1 LITFSIRTNT
11 GKNRSII
18 THDIMNNRWDLSGKK
33 ALVTGGTRGIG
44 LAIVHE
50 FISLGCEVLFVA
62 RNREDIDRVIS
73 ETNEK
78 KLSGLQADVGNDKDR
93 QNLALAVS
101 KKWSG
106 LDILVNNAGMNLR
119 KPTVDYTDNEYKEIM
134 DINISAA
141 WYLCRLFYPLLAR
154 SEQGNIINISSVAGQ
169 TSVRSGVVYGMS
181 KSAMIHMTKYLAV
194 EWAGEGIRVNAIA
207 PWYINTS
214 LTENVL
220 SDELYMNEVISRTPL
235 GKTGEAADVAAAAAF
250 LCMPA
255 AAYITGQTLGV
266 DGGFTALGF

>member
-1 LITFSIRTNT
+1 M
-11 GKNRSII
+11 II
-18 THDIMNNRWDLSGKK
+18 MHNRWNLSGKK
-33 ALVTGGTRGIG
+33 ALVTGGSRGIG

-62 RNREDIDRVIS
+62 RNQDDIDKVLS
-73 ETNEK
+73 ETNDSR
-78 KLSGLQADVGNDKDR
+78 LSGLQADIGNDNDR
-93 QNLALAVS
+93 HKMLLAVN
-101 KKWSG
+101 KKWSV

-119 KPTVDYTDNEYKEIM
+119 KHTIDYTDNEYKKIM
-134 DINISAA
+134 DINLFAA
-141 WYLCRLFYPLLAR
+141 WALCRLFYPLLTG
-154 SEQGNIINISSVAGQ
+154 SDQGNIINIASVAGQ
-169 TSVRSGVVYGMS
+169 TSVSSGVVYGMS

-194 EWAGEGIRVNAIA
+194 EWAGEGIRVNAVA

-220 SDELYMNEVISRTPL
+220 SDEPYRNEVISRTPL

-266 DGGFTALGF
+266 DGGFTALGFNHYS